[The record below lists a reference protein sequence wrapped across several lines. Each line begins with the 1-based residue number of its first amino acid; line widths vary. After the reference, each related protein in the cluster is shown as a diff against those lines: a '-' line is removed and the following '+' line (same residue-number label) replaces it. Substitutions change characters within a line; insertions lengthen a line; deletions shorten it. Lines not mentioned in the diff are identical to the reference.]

1 MKEVYVFAFYL
12 KNDIFCYLI
21 SNKPIHMDIE
31 LARTFLAVAA
41 TGNFVAAGNRLHV
54 TQSTVSARIQTLEN
68 QLGARLF
75 VRGRNGAELTA
86 AGKRFLS
93 HAKNLVRTLEQARH
107 DVGLPQ
113 GYHDVLTLSA
123 RIGLWEG
130 FLPRW
135 VEWMRKAAPNVSLRL
150 EIGFETDIMQGL
162 IEGTVDI
169 GAMYTPVT
177 RPGLV
182 IEHLFDETLLLVTS
196 SLKKSWTGEDYI
208 HIDWGPEFHAQFSE
222 HYPEV
227 ASPAMTVNIGW
238 LAMQQVLAF
247 GGSGYFPER
256 LVREHIDGGRLQ
268 RVPDSPHFKLP
279 AYIVYPRESHHETL
293 NHALDGL
300 RALGEE
306 EQARR
311 RG

>member
-1 MKEVYVFAFYL
+1 
-12 KNDIFCYLI
+12 
-21 SNKPIHMDIE
+21 MDIE

-41 TGNFVAAGNRLHV
+41 TGNFVAAANRLHV

-68 QLGARLF
+68 HLGAKLF
-75 VRGRNGAELTA
+75 LRGRNGAELTA
-86 AGKRFLS
+86 AGKRFLN

-123 RIGLWEG
+123 RIGLWES

-135 VEWMRKAAPNVSLRL
+135 VNWMRKAAPDVSLRL
-150 EIGFETDIMQGL
+150 EIGFEADIMQGL

-169 GAMYTPVT
+169 GAMYTPVA

-182 IEHLFDETLLLVTS
+182 IEHLFDETLLLVMS
-196 SLKKSWTGEDYI
+196 PREAGWAGEDYI

-222 HYPEV
+222 HYPDV

-238 LAMQQVLAF
+238 LAMQQVLTYA
-247 GGSGYFPER
+247 GSGYFPER
-256 LVREHIDGGRLQ
+256 LVREHLDSGRLT
-268 RVPDSPHFKLP
+268 RVPDSPVFKLP
-279 AYIVYPRESHHETL
+279 AYAVFPRESHHDTL
-293 NHALDGL
+293 NHALEGL
-300 RALGEE
+300 RMLAQQ
-306 EQARR
+306 QAR
-311 RG
+311 GK